1 MGVWGYGGMGV
12 LGYGSMGVFY
22 YFTHPVMISKASI
35 VGFFTKGKIIFAS
48 VAAVITFSITLYNQ
62 FKSVPTTEISG
73 FVSADKNTIV
83 PVDAVV
89 KIISPIQSQTET
101 DAKGRFKFK
110 LPNIQSDTFL
120 LIIQN
125 KKTNLE
131 TKQDEYID
139 ASSGKKDIF
148 VLFNS
153 DQDLAKAYVPL
164 GKSNS
169 PEYARKSPSVIRAL
183 QQLHFPKRKPH
194 Q

>member
-1 MGVWGYGGMGV
+1 
-12 LGYGSMGVFY
+12 
-22 YFTHPVMISKASI
+22 MITKASI
-35 VGFFTKGKIIFAS
+35 IGFFSKGKIIFAS

-73 FVSADKNTIV
+73 FVSADKNTMV
-83 PVDAVV
+83 PVDAIV
-89 KIISPIQSQTET
+89 KIISPVQSQTET

-125 KKTNLE
+125 KKTNTE
-131 TKQDEYID
+131 TKQNEWVD
-139 ASSGKKDIF
+139 ASNGKKDIY

-153 DQDLAKAYVPL
+153 DRDLEKVYAPL

-169 PEYARKSPSVIRAL
+169 PEFARKTPAVMHVI
-183 QQLHFPKRKPH
+183 QQIHFPKRKSH
-194 Q
+194 

>member
-1 MGVWGYGGMGV
+1 
-12 LGYGSMGVFY
+12 
-22 YFTHPVMISKASI
+22 MITKASI
-35 VGFFTKGKIIFAS
+35 IGFFSTGKIIFAS

-73 FVSADKNTIV
+73 FVSADKNAMV

-101 DAKGRFKFK
+101 DSKGRFKFK

-125 KKTNLE
+125 KKTNIE
-131 TKQDEYID
+131 TKQDEYVD
-139 ASSGKKDIF
+139 AANGKKDIY

-153 DQDLAKAYVPL
+153 DQDMTKIYAPL

-169 PEYARKSPSVIRAL
+169 PEYARKPPAVIRAL
-183 QQLHFPKRKPH
+183 QQFHFPKRKLH
-194 Q
+194 